1 MINGVGM
8 RAEGHV
14 IIRDGVTKETL
25 RDEYN
30 AIHYGNLAAS
40 VAEALSGLDTGHI
53 RYMAFG
59 NGGTAISANGEI
71 TYRSPDVT
79 NVRDP
84 SSSLYS
90 EIYHQEVG
98 RNGTTNTG
106 ADEGN
111 TVLPIQSNAQ
121 YADVKI
127 TCTLDFEDTG
137 STQDPIDRA
146 NNLDDATIFDEIALY
161 TGEPNIELS
170 TTLANSNDALMISH
184 VIFHPIQK
192 SNNRILEIDYTI
204 RIYLEAV

>member
-1 MINGVGM
+1 MIEGIGM

-14 IIRDGVTKETL
+14 IIRDKVTREVI
-25 RDEYN
+25 RDEMN

-40 VAEALSGLDTGHI
+40 VVDALSGLGTGHI

-59 NGGTAISANGEI
+59 NGGTSISANGEI
-71 TYRSPDVT
+71 TYRKPDVT
-79 NVRDP
+79 NIKDP

-98 RNGTTNTG
+98 ENGSTNTG
-106 ADEGN
+106 ADSGN
-111 TVLPIQSNAQ
+111 TVIPIQSNAQ

-127 TCTLDFEDTG
+127 TCTLDFNDTG
-137 STQDPIDRA
+137 SLQDPIDRA
-146 NNLDDATIFDEIALY
+146 NNLDDATVFDEIALY
-161 TGEPNIELS
+161 TGESNIPLS
-170 TTLANSNDALMISH
+170 TTLANTNDALMISH

>member
-1 MINGVGM
+1 MINGLGM

-14 IIRDGVTKETL
+14 VIRDAET
-25 RDEYN
+25 REVICDEYN

-40 VAEALSGLDTGHI
+40 VAEALAGIDTGHI

-90 EIYHQEVG
+90 EIYHQEIG
-98 RNGTTNTG
+98 ENGTTNDGT
-106 ADEGN
+106 DEGN
-111 TVLPIQSNAQ
+111 TVIPIQSNSQ

-127 TCTLDFEDTG
+127 TCTLDFASTG
-137 STQDPIDRA
+137 NLQDPIDRA
-146 NNLDDATIFDEIALY
+146 NNLEDATIFDEIALY
-161 TGEPNIELS
+161 TGEPNIPLS

-192 SNNRILEIDYTI
+192 SNNRVLEIDYTI

>member
-14 IIRDGVTKETL
+14 IIRDGITKEVL
-25 RDEYN
+25 RDEFN

-98 RNGTTNTG
+98 QNGTTNTG
-106 ADEGN
+106 NDDGN
-111 TVLPIQSNAQ
+111 SVIPIQSNAQ

-137 STQDPIDRA
+137 SSQDPIDRA
-146 NNLDDATIFDEIALY
+146 NNLEDATIFDEIALY
-161 TGEPNIELS
+161 TGEPNIPLS